1 MRIPLPTD
9 LNSRDGSVVKDA
21 IMKNCFA
28 EGEDVLK
35 RPALN
40 SALVDVTGTAQGG
53 INNNSKVYIIN
64 GDTLRSYNSA
74 FTLVETIAL

>member
-9 LNSRDGSVVKDA
+9 ISSRDGSLDKDA
-21 IMKNCFA
+21 KMQNCFA

-64 GDTLRSYNSA
+64 GDTLRSYNSS
-74 FTLVETIAL
+74 FVLVETITL

>member
-1 MRIPLPTD
+1 MKIPLPT
-9 LNSRDGSVVKDA
+9 SISTRDGTLDKDA
-21 IMKNCFA
+21 IMRNCFA
-28 EGEDVLK
+28 EGEDVMK

-64 GDTLRSYNSA
+64 GDTLRSYDSS
-74 FTLVETIAL
+74 FTLSETIAL